1 LTGNGWHAY
10 TLSGQSV
17 PQSNAPEEAMNTVI
31 VLFNL
36 KPGASAADF
45 ENWAREHDLPTV
57 NALAS
62 IDSFET
68 LRSKGLLIGEGK
80 PPYEYIEIMRVP
92 DMAAFGAD
100 LSAPAVQAG
109 AAQFQQ
115 FADNPIFILAESI

>member
-1 LTGNGWHAY
+1 
-10 TLSGQSV
+10 
-17 PQSNAPEEAMNTVI
+17 MNTVI

-45 ENWAREHDLPTV
+45 EQWAREHDVPTV
-57 NALAS
+57 NALS
-62 IDSFET
+62 SMDSFEV

-80 PPYEYIEIMRVP
+80 PPYEYIEILRVP
-92 DMAAFGAD
+92 DMAAFAAD
-100 LSAPAVQAG
+100 LSAPQVQAG

>member
-1 LTGNGWHAY
+1 
-10 TLSGQSV
+10 
-17 PQSNAPEEAMNTVI
+17 MNTVI

-68 LRSKGLLIGEGK
+68 LRAKGLLIGEGK

-92 DMAAFGAD
+92 DMAAFAAD
-100 LSAPAVQAG
+100 LSGPAVQAG

>member
-1 LTGNGWHAY
+1 
-10 TLSGQSV
+10 
-17 PQSNAPEEAMNTVI
+17 MNTVI

-45 ENWAREHDLPTV
+45 EQWAREHDVPTV
-57 NALAS
+57 SALAS
-62 IDSFET
+62 MQSFEV

-92 DMAAFGAD
+92 DMDAFAAD
-100 LSAPAVQAG
+100 LASPAVQAG

-115 FADNPIFILAESI
+115 FADNPMFILAESI